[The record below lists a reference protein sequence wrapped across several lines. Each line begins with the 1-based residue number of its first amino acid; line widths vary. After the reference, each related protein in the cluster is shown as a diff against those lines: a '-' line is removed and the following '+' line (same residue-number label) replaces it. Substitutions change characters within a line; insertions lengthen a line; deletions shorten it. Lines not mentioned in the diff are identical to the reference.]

1 MRIIFMG
8 TPEFALPSLKIL
20 LAHQYNIVAVA
31 TSPDK
36 PQGRGQRLAP
46 SPVKELALA
55 HNLRVLQPADL
66 KAPEFAS
73 TITQLQPDLIVVVA
87 FRILPREVFT
97 IPRLGS
103 FNLHASLLPKYRG
116 AAPIQWALINGE
128 EETGVTTFLLQEKV
142 DTGSILLQARV
153 RVGPDETAGELHDR
167 LADLGA
173 QVVLQTVRLIELG
186 SAQLQQQD
194 DSLVSLAPKI
204 FKENCEIDWRKSARE
219 IHNFVRGLSPA
230 PCAWTTHRGR
240 TIRIYRTKLVD
251 PATTTSSEGASGTVV
266 RLEKDLL
273 LVQTGRGL
281 ISIVE
286 LQQEGRR
293 RMGIAEFLR
302 GYEISAGERLRSS
315 A

>member
-36 PQGRGQRLAP
+36 PQGRGQKLAP

-55 HNLRVLQPADL
+55 YNLRVLQPEDL
-66 KAPEFAS
+66 RAPDFVS
-73 TITQLQPDLIVVVA
+73 TIAQLQPDLIVVVA

-97 IPRLGS
+97 VPRLGS
-103 FNLHASLLPKYRG
+103 FNLHASLLPRYRG

-153 RVGPDETAGELHDR
+153 RVGPDDTAGELHDR

-186 SAQLQQQD
+186 SAQPYRQD
-194 DSLVSLAPKI
+194 DSLASLAPKI
-204 FKENCEIDWRKSARE
+204 FKEDCSIEWKKSARE
-219 IHNFVRGLSPA
+219 IHNFVRGLSPL
-230 PCAWTTHRGR
+230 PCAWTTYGGK
-240 TIRIYRTKLVD
+240 TLRIYRTILIDPSASADSEDVPGTLVR
-251 PATTTSSEGASGTVV
+251 V
-266 RLEKDLL
+266 EKDLV

-281 ISIVE
+281 ISIIE

-293 RMGIAEFLR
+293 RMKIAEFLR
-302 GYEISAGERLRSS
+302 GHELSIGERLR
-315 A
+315 